1 MYRMM
6 VVLVFGWFLVGC
18 QSLVEVGVDM
28 EVGKGMRVV
37 LLGTGTPNSEPDR
50 WGSAAAIVVGGRSYL
65 VDCGSGIVRRANAAS
80 EKYGIEALKLANLRR
95 LFVTHL
101 HSDHTV
107 GFPDLILTPWI
118 EGRDVPLEVY
128 GPTGTAR
135 MAEHLLEAYDED
147 VQLRINGRQ
156 PSNPDGYKVNV
167 HEIREGLI
175 YEDELVKVKAMWVAH
190 GMWEHA
196 FCYRFET
203 ADRVVVVSG
212 DRGPTPDIA
221 EFAAGCD
228 VLVHE
233 VYSVKGFAGRVKV
246 WQDYHSKAHTSSVEL
261 GELALKVQPEVV
273 VLTHQLLWGATEEE
287 LMEEIRSV
295 YDGRVEYGRD
305 LDIY

>member
-1 MYRMM
+1 
-6 VVLVFGWFLVGC
+6 
-18 QSLVEVGVDM
+18 
-28 EVGKGMRVV
+28 
-37 LLGTGTPNSEPDR
+37 
-50 WGSAAAIVVGGRSYL
+50 
-65 VDCGSGIVRRANAAS
+65 VDCGSGIVRRANGAS
-80 EKYGIEALKLANLRR
+80 EKYGIEALKLANLQR

-107 GFPDLILTPWI
+107 GFADLILTPWI

-128 GPTGTAR
+128 GPRGTGR
-135 MAEHLLEAYDED
+135 MAEHLLAAYDED

-156 PSNPDGYKVNV
+156 PSNPEGYKVNV
-167 HEIREGLI
+167 HEIEEGVV
-175 YEDELVKVKAMWVAH
+175 YEDELVKVTAQLVGH
-190 GMWEHA
+190 GTWEQA

-203 ADRVVVVSG
+203 SDRVVVVSG
-212 DRGPTPDIA
+212 DRGPEPDIA

-261 GELALKVQPEVV
+261 GELAQKVQPEVV

-287 LMEEIRSV
+287 LLEEIRSV
-295 YDGRVEYGRD
+295 YDGRVVFGRD